1 MDLFSITCTTCKSR
15 LRVRDEGAIG
25 QILSCPKCHGMVM
38 VKAPEGWE
46 PGKPL
51 PPPRPE
57 PVAGITAVVEVKKT
71 DDTSSDANFDA
82 IDEILENAPPKPKKS
97 IVSVAPDAPGLA
109 RPRFAGNPHLPP
121 AAAPAIGRNS
131 QAVASASSVNAVV
144 EPPVVA
150 RDSKPDPAADAPANG
165 GEPMPDFRP
174 PQSRPWR
181 TYLGLAASVFAGVGL
196 AIAVV
201 VASAN
206 FFRGEPKQTA
216 QTGTPNPAASP
227 GQQTIPTHPAETTPS
242 DSTTTKPAEP
252 VTPTP
257 QPPEVRPQP
266 STTPSSTSPTEPST
280 PATEPVQPAP
290 RPKANSPFDPILEPE
305 PDPLAPKTE
314 QPATKPVAP
323 PPGEPMDDETPA
335 KPTAP
340 RPEPRE
346 VDVAARLADPLAALE
361 TDGTPLADFLQVM
374 SELSTIPITLEPDA
388 LPLAQA
394 NAASPVVLKLSSTT
408 VGAALTA
415 GLSRLGLEH
424 VPTDGHVIVRLIEPE
439 EMKVLTYPHKDLTS
453 GDPAVAT
460 ELAELIQAVVDSPS
474 WTLGEAGATIAVEET
489 LKIKQRRA
497 NHAQIFLL
505 CEKLRTA
512 RKLPHASKYPP
523 ALFQLD
529 SRTKQATAKL
539 KTPITANFHQPTPLV
554 KLLAHLEQAG
564 GVRILVDWRD
574 IAAGGWNPDAMA
586 TLVVEKET
594 LALALAKL
602 LEPLDLAWRVVD
614 GQTIQVVTPATL
626 SGRKELELFAVGDV
640 IKDDPTGQHLVA
652 ELRETLGAG
661 LFLDQGGPCE
671 LRFDVAG
678 QCLIASLP
686 QPKQQDLEAFLIG
699 LRRPQ

>member
-25 QILSCPKCHGMVM
+25 QILACPKCHGMVM

-57 PVAGITAVVEVKKT
+57 PVAGITAVVEMKKT

-82 IDEILENAPPKPKKS
+82 IDDILENAPPKPKTPL
-97 IVSVAPDAPGLA
+97 VSVAPDAPGLA
-109 RPRFAGNPHLPP
+109 RPRFASHPHQPP
-121 AAAPAIGRNS
+121 AGGYSISKNGQAAAS
-131 QAVASASSVNAVV
+131 AVA

-150 RDSKPDPAADAPANG
+150 GGGKPAPIADAPAG
-165 GEPMPDFRP
+165 DGEPIPDFRP
-174 PQSRPWR
+174 PQRRPWHY
-181 TYLGLAASVFAGVGL
+181 YLWLAASVFAGVGL

-206 FFRGEPKQTA
+206 LFRAEPKPTA
-216 QTGTPNPAASP
+216 HAGAPNPAISP
-227 GQQTIPTHPAETTPS
+227 GQQTIPTLPANSTPIQQTTAK
-242 DSTTTKPAEP
+242 STDP

-257 QPPEVRPQP
+257 QPPEAGPL
-266 STTPSSTSPTEPST
+266 SPTEPSGQ
-280 PATEPVQPAP
+280 ATKTARPTAP
-290 RPKANSPFDPILEPE
+290 PKPNSPFDPILEPE
-305 PDPLAPKTE
+305 SDPLAPKTE
-314 QPATKPVAP
+314 QPAIKPAAP
-323 PPGEPMDDETPA
+323 PPAEPMEDEAPA
-335 KPTAP
+335 KPAVP

-361 TDGTPLADFLQVM
+361 TEGTPLADFLQVI
-374 SELSTIPITLEPDA
+374 SDLSTIPITLEPDA

-394 NAASPVVLKLSSTT
+394 NATSPVVLKLSSTT

-424 VPTDGHVIVRLIEPE
+424 VPSEGHVIVRLIEPE
-439 EMKVLTYPHKDLTS
+439 EMKVLPYPHKDLT
-453 GDPAVAT
+453 GGEAAAT
-460 ELAELIQAVVDSPS
+460 ELAELIQAVVDPPS

-539 KTPITANFHQPTPLV
+539 KTPVTLNFHQPTPLV
-554 KLLAHLEQAG
+554 KLLAQLEQTA

-574 IAAGGWNPDAMA
+574 IASGGWNSDALA
-586 TLVVEKET
+586 TLVVEKES
-594 LALALAKL
+594 LALALEKL

-626 SGRKELELFAVGDV
+626 SSRNELELHAVGDV
-640 IKDDPTGQHLVA
+640 VKDDPTGQHLVN
-652 ELRETLGAG
+652 EIRETLGEE
-661 LFLDQGGPCE
+661 LFLDHGGPCE
-671 LRFDVAG
+671 LRFDTAS

-686 QPKQQDLEAFLIG
+686 QPKQQDLEAFLMT